1 MKYIRLS
8 PLGAWCLGVAGEY
21 QPEAS
26 TSGGSW
32 RVLPNLE
39 IVSGDARP
47 DAADAL
53 FLDRIVERTSEAVWR
68 LERDK
73 ILVRVEEGLKLDEIA
88 AFLERHAQ
96 GPLPGTVRTLLDD
109 LEQRS
114 GRLRDLGT
122 VRMIECTDP
131 ETARML
137 LLDPKLKTLC
147 EPSGKRGIV
156 FRANVES
163 QVRSQLRKLGYVLP
177 ST

>member
-1 MKYIRLS
+1 M
-8 PLGAWCLGVAGEY
+8 
-21 QPEAS
+21 
-26 TSGGSW
+26 
-32 RVLPNLE
+32 PNLE

-53 FLDRIVERTSEAVWR
+53 FLDRIAERTSESVWR

-73 ILVRVEEGLKLDEIA
+73 ILGRVEEGQKLDEIT
-88 AFLERHAQ
+88 AFLEKHAQ
-96 GPLPGTVRTLLDD
+96 GPLPGTVRALLDD

-122 VRMIECTDP
+122 VRMIECTDE

-147 EPSGKRGIV
+147 EPAGKRGIV
-156 FRANVES
+156 FRANQEP
-163 QVRSQLRKLGYVLP
+163 QVRSQLRRLGYVLP

>member
-1 MKYIRLS
+1 MPGPTLPMLS
-8 PLGAWCLGVAGEY
+8 SSTGSRSEPPRRSGVWNATRSAG
-21 QPEAS
+21 
-26 TSGGSW
+26 
-32 RVLPNLE
+32 
-39 IVSGDARP
+39 
-47 DAADAL
+47 
-53 FLDRIVERTSEAVWR
+53 
-68 LERDK
+68 
-73 ILVRVEEGLKLDEIA
+73 VEEGLKLDEIA

-122 VRMIECTDP
+122 VSQRSSTDP